1 MYTCM
6 LCHAHGHVCHVHV
19 GMSLHSCVHVC
30 WMHVVCVYVLGEAVV
45 LIKKLILSCG
55 WRPGQTDPVDKT
67 WGPI

>member
-1 MYTCM
+1 M
-6 LCHAHGHVCHVHV
+6 
-19 GMSLHSCVHVC
+19 C